1 MPRIK
6 LEGLAPLESLAVLGQ
21 GIKTGGAV
29 LKGAAAAA
37 TTGATAV
44 NTGLNTGITGV
55 FSLGK
60 GFRDFILRGT
70 VVELAV
76 AVVLGTAFTNLVA
89 SATAVSSSL
98 HVCS

>member
-6 LEGLAPLESLAVLGQ
+6 LEGLAVLGQ
-21 GIKTGGAV
+21 GIKTSAQLPGAV

-89 SATAVSSSL
+89 SATAVSPPL
-98 HVCS
+98 LLAVCS